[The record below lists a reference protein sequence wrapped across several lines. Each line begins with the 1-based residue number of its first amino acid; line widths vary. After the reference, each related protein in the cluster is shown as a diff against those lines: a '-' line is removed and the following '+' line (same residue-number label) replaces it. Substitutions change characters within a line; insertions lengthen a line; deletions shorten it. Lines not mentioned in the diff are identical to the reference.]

1 MRIQKK
7 PEFIIGKRASAFMDW
22 RVYYEERKVTAEEA
36 VQHIKSNN
44 RITLG
49 HACGEPTHLV
59 EAMVANAEAYSNVE
73 IFHMVAMSSCDY
85 VKPGMESHFRHNA
98 NFVGASTRNAVNEDR
113 ADFTPCFFYQ
123 VPSLFHTI
131 LPLDVAL
138 VMVTPPNEDG
148 MVSLGIS
155 VDYDYEA
162 VMTAKLVI
170 AQVND
175 QMPFTYGNLISVEE
189 IDYFVEHS
197 APVLELRPPQIGA
210 VEEAI
215 GEHCASLIHHGDTLQ
230 LGIGAIPDAVLR
242 FLTDKKDLGIHSEM
256 FSDGVIDLAESGVI
270 NNKRKSLHPGKFVAN
285 FVMGT
290 RRLYDFV
297 DHNSDV
303 LLLPVDYV
311 NNPVVIAKND
321 NMVSINSCVQVD
333 LMGQVCAESVGLKQ
347 ISGVGGQV
355 DFLRGAAMSK
365 GGRSILAFPS
375 TTAQGKISK
384 IVPLLDPGA
393 AVTSSRNDVDY
404 IITEFGIAHLK
415 GRTLKERAQALIKI
429 AHPDF
434 REFLQEEYQK
444 RFPSKRRG

>member
-1 MRIQKK
+1 M
-7 PEFIIGKRASAFMDW
+7 
-22 RVYYEERKVTAEEA
+22 
-36 VQHIKSNN
+36 
-44 RITLG
+44 
-49 HACGEPTHLV
+49 
-59 EAMVANAEAYSNVE
+59 
-73 IFHMVAMSSCDY
+73 
-85 VKPGMESHFRHNA
+85 
-98 NFVGASTRNAVNEDR
+98 
-113 ADFTPCFFYQ
+113 FFYQ
-123 VPSLFHTI
+123 VPSLFRTI

-175 QMPFTYGNLISVEE
+175 QMPFSYGNLISVEE

-197 APVLELRPPQIGA
+197 APVLELRPPKIGA

-215 GEHCASLIHHGDTLQ
+215 GKYCASLIHHGDTLQ

-256 FSDGVIDLAESGVI
+256 FSDGVVDLAESGVI
-270 NNKRKSLHPGKFVAN
+270 NNKRKSLHPDKFVAN

-290 RRLYDFV
+290 KRLYDFI
-297 DHNSDV
+297 DHNPGV

-311 NNPVVIAKND
+311 NNPMVIAKND

-333 LMGQVCAESVGLKQ
+333 LMGQVCAESIGLQQ

-355 DFLRGAAMSK
+355 DFLRGTAMSK

-375 TTAQGKISK
+375 TAAHGKISK
-384 IVPLLDPGA
+384 IVPVLDPGA
-393 AVTSSRNDVDY
+393 AVTSTRNDVDY

-415 GRTLKERAQALIKI
+415 GHTLKKRAQALIKI
-429 AHPDF
+429 AHPNF
-434 REFLQEEYQK
+434 RKFLQEEYQK
-444 RFPSKRRG
+444 RFPNKR